1 VKKLFQLPVG
11 DIAEGAT
18 LNGDGH
24 SVVRVVRIASPNPN
38 VEPAKLRQMGE
49 FVRSSIAD
57 DVLAQYRAALRN
69 KFDVQIRIKLS
80 IPCSTN

>member
-1 VKKLFQLPVG
+1 MG

-69 KFDVQIRIKLS
+69 KFDVQIKDQVIDSLFDELNVRG
-80 IPCSTN
+80 